1 MMRKI
6 AALLCALTLIS
17 FSALAETHYCV
28 ATDKNVLLVFESGEA
43 IDLSSAWSDIY
54 CIREDTL
61 YAVGLARN
69 GRMRYAL
76 CDVNGRL
83 LYRSRFTRRFPQR
96 RAACCFR
103 STAFTDGWTKAVKRR
118 FPQIIRSSFRQ
129 GTARFM
135 RFLTNP
141 NDDQA
146 DQIYCVDVSGASV
159 SSGVWTTIP
168 LSEPSD
174 GRMPFCEQG
183 TALYGYL
190 DSNGAIAI
198 APQFEYAGKFSGG
211 LANAVQNG
219 KHGLIDTSGEW
230 VLQPEYSY
238 IAEGE
243 SFYVALKDHSACI
256 VFDADGRTE
265 LFRLDEANL
274 EVAAVGGAIVAVN
287 AESLRIYDR
296 TGTLRRT
303 CAPNAAVVEGARGQL
318 ILSEGDWGSQTV
330 RIIDESGA
338 KIDRVDQHLIPLDD
352 ERYAFVSMNV
362 ALYNSDILG
371 GTRYSVN
378 YDSLRVGMIDRT
390 GREIV
395 PAEYE
400 EIRAVGENRYLLI
413 SESALILCNEEGKT
427 IWQKK
432 L

>member
-1 MMRKI
+1 
-6 AALLCALTLIS
+6 
-17 FSALAETHYCV
+17 
-28 ATDKNVLLVFESGEA
+28 
-43 IDLSSAWSDIY
+43 
-54 CIREDTL
+54 
-61 YAVGLARN
+61 
-69 GRMRYAL
+69 
-76 CDVNGRL
+76 
-83 LYRSRFTRRFPQR
+83 
-96 RAACCFR
+96 
-103 STAFTDGWTKAVKRR
+103 
-118 FPQIIRSSFRQ
+118 
-129 GTARFM
+129 
-135 RFLTNP
+135 
-141 NDDQA
+141 
-146 DQIYCVDVSGASV
+146 
-159 SSGVWTTIP
+159 
-168 LSEPSD
+168 
-174 GRMPFCEQG
+174 
-183 TALYGYL
+183 
-190 DSNGAIAI
+190 
-198 APQFEYAGKFSGG
+198 
-211 LANAVQNG
+211 
-219 KHGLIDTSGEW
+219 
-230 VLQPEYSY
+230 
-238 IAEGE
+238 
-243 SFYVALKDHSACI
+243 
-256 VFDADGRTE
+256 DGRTE

-413 SESALILCNEEGKT
+413 GERALILCNEEGKT

>member
-1 MMRKI
+1 MR
-6 AALLCALTLIS
+6 
-17 FSALAETHYCV
+17 F
-28 ATDKNVLLVFESGEA
+28 ATYVLLTEPVYASLSAAQGGVLFQIDGVYGWMDESGKEEIPA
-43 IDLSSAWSDIY
+43 DYTQLVPAGGRRVLCVSDQSERRSEQGSDL
-54 CIREDTL
+54 L
-61 YAVGLARN
+61 
-69 GRMRYAL
+69 
-76 CDVNGRL
+76 
-83 LYRSRFTRRFPQR
+83 RS
-96 RAACCFR
+96 
-103 STAFTDGWTKAVKRR
+103 
-118 FPQIIRSSFRQ
+118 
-129 GTARFM
+129 
-135 RFLTNP
+135 
-141 NDDQA
+141 
-146 DQIYCVDVSGASV
+146 DVSGASV

-174 GRMPFCEQG
+174 SRMPFCEQG

-243 SFYVALKDHSACI
+243 SFDVALKDHSACI

-274 EVAAVGGAIVAVN
+274 EVLAAVGGAIVAVN

-318 ILSEGDWGSQTV
+318 ILSEGDRGSQTV

>member
-54 CIREDTL
+54 CIREDAL
-61 YAVGLARN
+61 YAVGLARD

-83 LYRSRFTRRFPQR
+83 LTEPVYASLS
-96 RAACCFR
+96 AAQGGVLFQIDGVYGWMDE
-103 STAFTDGWTKAVKRR
+103 SGKEEIPADYTQLVPAGDGAFYA
-118 FPQIIRSSFRQ
+118 
-129 GTARFM
+129 
-135 RFLTNP
+135 FLTNP

-174 GRMPFCEQG
+174 SRMPFCEQG

-400 EIRAVGENRYLLI
+400 EIRAVGKNRYLLI
-413 SESALILCNEEGKT
+413 GERALILCNEEGKT